1 MVGLGRIE
9 GRSDVRKRLE
19 SWWFDLQ
26 STLWFIPAV
35 MTFVATGLAFLM
47 LYLDQRVLAGH
58 EITRWWLFEGG
69 AEGARGVLSTIAGTM
84 ITVATTAF
92 SITIV
97 ALQLASTQFSPRILK
112 SFTSDRG
119 NQLVLGMF
127 IATFAYTV
135 IVLRSV
141 RSELDDQELFVPSVS
156 ITLGILLAFVAIGSL
171 IYFFHHAARVI
182 QASVVIER
190 AAQDTF
196 NLIGVRLTQ
205 EQACPSEGMSQ
216 VMARDDL
223 VEIAADRSGYLT
235 YIDTGALVKTAE
247 KHGLVL
253 TVATQMGAH
262 VLSRAPLATVPAA
275 SLRGLG
281 PDDLEAM
288 EDTVRRAFVIEM
300 ERTSKHD
307 LLLGFRQLSDIA
319 IKALSPGINDPT
331 TATTAI
337 DRMGEA
343 LSRARDL
350 RSETRFL
357 PAPGGRGGVRET
369 TIGLSQFLDV
379 CLPQLRHYGAA
390 DVIVISHLLGVLG
403 AIARGSAPDTFS
415 LIAAQG
421 RLIVD
426 ASSEALTLAADRQ
439 RVRDAAA
446 WAFET
451 AE

>member
-1 MVGLGRIE
+1 MRQ
-9 GRSDVRKRLE
+9 RFR
-19 SWWFDLQ
+19 SWWFGLQ
-26 STLWFIPAV
+26 STLWFIPAI
-35 MTFVATGLAFLM
+35 MTFVATGLAFGL
-47 LYLDQRVLAGH
+47 LYLDQGVLAGH
-58 EITRWWLFEGG
+58 EIKRWWLFEGG

-127 IATFAYTV
+127 IATFAYSV

-141 RSELDDQELFVPSVS
+141 RSELADQEMFVPSVS
-156 ITLGILLAFVAIGSL
+156 ITLGILLAFAAIGSL

-182 QASVVIER
+182 QAPVVIER
-190 AAQDTF
+190 AAQDTLS
-196 NLIGVRLTQ
+196 LIEVRLAK
-205 EQACPSEGMSQ
+205 EADELGEG
-216 VMARDDL
+216 VIAVVARDDL
-223 VEIAADRSGYLT
+223 IEIAANHSGYLT
-235 YIDTGALVKTAE
+235 NIDTGALLKIVE
-247 KHGLVL
+247 KHGFFL
-253 TVATQMGAH
+253 TVTTEVGAH
-262 VLSRAPLATVPAA
+262 LLSRTPLVTVPAA
-275 SLRGLG
+275 SLGGLTS
-281 PDDLEAM
+281 DKLEAL
-288 EDTVRRAFVIEM
+288 EHAVRRAFVIEM
-300 ERTSKHD
+300 ERTLEND

-331 TATTAI
+331 TATMAI

-350 RSETRFL
+350 RRETRLL
-357 PAPGGRGGVRET
+357 PASNGRGGVRET
-369 TIGLSQFLDV
+369 TIGLSQITDV

-390 DVIVISHLLGVLG
+390 DVIVMSHLLGVLG
-403 AIARGSAPDTFS
+403 AVASGSGPDTFG
-415 LIAAQG
+415 LLAAQA

-426 ASSEALTLAADRQ
+426 GSNEAMTLAADRQ

-446 WAFET
+446 WASET
-451 AE
+451 DG